1 MIDGKL
7 AVDKGECLF
16 YIKSIMALN
25 PEKLTY
31 NSRQALAKAQEL
43 AEEKRHPQ
51 VQPLHLL
58 LALVVDLEG
67 VVVEIIKK
75 LGVEIEQL
83 VKKTETELN
92 KAPQAGG
99 EMDQVYIARELNK
112 VLTQAKKEADK
123 LNDEFVSREHL
134 FLGLINADSKTKEI
148 LDELGIGV
156 GKIKKALEQVRGSQ
170 RVTDKSPE
178 GSYNVVDK
186 YTLNLTQLA
195 EKGDL
200 DPVIGRDQEI
210 RRVMQILSRRK
221 KNNPV
226 LIGDPGVGKTAIVE
240 GLAQRIVEGDVPES
254 LKDKEILSLD
264 LASILAGS
272 KFRGE
277 FEKRLKAVLKEVESN
292 PQRYILFIDELHTLV
307 GAGSAEGAVD
317 AANMLKPALAR
328 GTLHAIGATTVSEY
342 RKHIEKDAALERRF
356 QPIMVR
362 EPSVEDTIAILRGL
376 KEKYEIHHGIRI
388 RDEAI
393 VAAAKLSNRYI
404 RDRFLPDK
412 AIDLIDEATSGLKI
426 EAESMPAELDR
437 LQRSIRQKEIE
448 LEALKKEDTDTA
460 KEKRK
465 ELKKEIAEKKETL
478 RDEKSA
484 WERQKEIVTNIRD
497 AKAKLDDLQEEL
509 KKAEREVDLNR
520 AAEIKYGE
528 IPEAEKEIKEWREKW
543 KKIKDEN
550 RLLKEEVSEEDIAKV
565 ISRWTNIPVSKLVES
580 EKEKLAELEDKLH
593 ERVVNQNDAV
603 AGVSNAIR
611 RARAGIKEEEKPI
624 GSFLFVGPTGV
635 GKTELAKALAE
646 VMFDDEDAMIRID
659 MSEYMER
666 HSVARLIGSPPGYV
680 GYEEGGQ
687 LTEAV
692 RRRPYTVIL
701 LDEVEK
707 AHDEV
712 FNLLLQVLDDGR
724 LTDGKGRTV
733 DFKNTLIIM
742 TSNIASDIIMEYT
755 EEEKDKEEMGE
766 KVTERIRQ
774 SFRPEFINRLDQI
787 ILFESLTEEMLA
799 EIVDKQIDLVERRL
813 AEKDI
818 DIVISDEAKEKLAEE
833 GYSKTFGA
841 RPLERVI
848 QNRIL
853 DPLAMMIVK
862 GEVNEGGKVKVT
874 TQNGKIR
881 IKK

>member
-1 MIDGKL
+1 
-7 AVDKGECLF
+7 
-16 YIKSIMALN
+16 MALN

-43 AEEKRHPQ
+43 AEEQRHPQ
-51 VQPLHLL
+51 VMPMHLL

-75 LGVEIEQL
+75 LGVEIEQV
-83 VKKTETELN
+83 VKKAEN
-92 KAPQAGG
+92 KLEQAPKAGG
-99 EMDQVYIARELNK
+99 EMDQVYLSRELSK
-112 VLTQAKKEADK
+112 VLTQANKEASQ

-134 FLGLINADSKTKEI
+134 FLALLAVDPETKSI
-148 LDELGIGV
+148 LEDLGIEV
-156 GKIKKALEQVRGSQ
+156 SKVKKALEKVRGSQ
-170 RVTDKSPE
+170 RVTDRSPE
-178 GSYNVVDK
+178 GGYNVIDK
-186 YTLNLTQLA
+186 YTLDLTSLA
-195 EKGDL
+195 ENGDL

-254 LKDKEILSLD
+254 LKDKTILSLD
-264 LASILAGS
+264 LASLLAGS

-277 FEKRLKAVLKEVESN
+277 FEKRLKAVLKEIESN
-292 PQRYILFIDELHTLV
+292 PEKYILFIDELHTLV

-328 GTLHAIGATTVSEY
+328 GSLHAIGATTVSEY

-356 QPIMVR
+356 QPIMVT

-393 VAAAKLSNRYI
+393 VAAAKLSDRYI

-448 LEALKKEDTDTA
+448 LEALKKENTESA

-465 ELKKEIAEKKETL
+465 NLKKEIAESKEVL
-478 RDEKSA
+478 RDKKSA

-497 AKAKLDDLQEEL
+497 AKAKMDELQEEL
-509 KKAEREVDLNR
+509 KKAEREVDLNQ
-520 AAEIKYGE
+520 AAEIKYGKM
-528 IPEAEKEIKEWREKW
+528 PEAEKELKRWRKKW
-543 KKIKDEN
+543 KEIKDKN
-550 RLLKEEVSEEDIAKV
+550 RLLKEEVGEEDIAEV
-565 ISRWTNIPVSKLVES
+565 ISRWTNIPISKLVES
-580 EKEKLAELEDKLH
+580 EKDKLANLEDRLH
-593 ERVVNQNDAV
+593 QRVVNQNDAV
-603 AGVSNAIR
+603 AGVANAIR
-611 RARAGIKEEEKPI
+611 RARAGIKEENKPI

-646 VMFDDEDAMIRID
+646 VMFDNEEAMVRID

-692 RRRPYTVIL
+692 RRKPYTVIL

-712 FNLLLQVLDDGR
+712 FNLLLQILDDGR

-742 TSNIASDIIMEYT
+742 TSNIASDIIMEYA
-755 EEEKDKEEMGE
+755 EDEKDKKEME
-766 KVTERIRQ
+766 DKVTERIRQ

-787 ILFESLTEEMLA
+787 ILFESLSEEML
-799 EIVDKQIDLVERRL
+799 ERIVEMQVKQVKERL
-813 AEKDI
+813 AEQDI
-818 DIVISDEAKEKLAEE
+818 NITITDEAKELLAKE
-833 GYSKTFGA
+833 GYSRTFGA

-848 QNRIL
+848 QNQIL

-862 GEVNEGGKVKVT
+862 GEVGEGDKIKVETSKGQITVS
-874 TQNGKIR
+874 K
-881 IKK
+881 